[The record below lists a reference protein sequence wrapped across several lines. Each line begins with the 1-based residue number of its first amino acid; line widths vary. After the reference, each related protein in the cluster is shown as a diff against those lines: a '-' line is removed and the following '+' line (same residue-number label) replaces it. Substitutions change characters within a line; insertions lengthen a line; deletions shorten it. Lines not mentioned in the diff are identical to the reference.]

1 MLGMTNILDFNAFG
15 PQERRPEGPR
25 DIGDAIAKFQA
36 AMIEAGYGAQD
47 IDVDGDIHRFDLPD
61 DKQNSKAGW
70 YVFYAEGI
78 PAGAFGNWR
87 EGSSISWCSK
97 KPYEMTAAEHAEL
110 QRQMEVAKAERE
122 RKKTAE
128 QIAAANKYF
137 HLYES
142 LPAAP
147 EDHPYLVKKG
157 VSPLGGAR
165 LEGENL
171 VVPMWDQTA
180 TFWGIQRI
188 LPSGEKRFGSD
199 IKIKGSFTVID
210 GDRSTVFVC
219 EGYATG
225 ASIAM
230 ATGQAVMVA
239 FNAGNISPVVAA
251 AKVVFAGSNIVI
263 AADDDRWTKRQNGQ
277 PWNPGQE
284 KAHAA
289 AQEHGVAVVSP
300 DFRDLSSHPTD
311 FNDLHKL
318 EGTDE
323 VRRQLQPTGGT
334 GPRISDWETTVAFE
348 GQPPVREWIVRGV
361 FPRGQVSLVAA
372 AGGVGKSFMLLDFSR
387 TVSDTNLVIPPKF
400 GGIVETRGPS
410 VYISAEDDSIEL
422 HGRIAALG
430 GGVKGFYAVPL
441 PSAGGAEPLFRLG
454 PNREFSTTPAWD
466 DLVRQLRRVRGLV
479 ALSVDPLQ
487 PLCALD
493 LNMPEAAQ
501 FVCSRL
507 AQVAFSLSISII
519 LSHHFRKEVVTTPE
533 EARNAIRGTAGLV
546 DGVRSVYALWPTPEP
561 DGRRLAKELGVEW
574 RPDSIVCG
582 CVVKG
587 NGQKLQGVQT
597 YLRDECGVLTDVT
610 AHVHRETASK
620 DEKLRILRD
629 AIIHAAEYGMP
640 YTKTGKNGVYERRN
654 ELPGPLQ
661 NIRKSEAADLVD
673 ALLLQ
678 DHPNGKIKQHR
689 VAKGGQSIQWL
700 DVENGPFSTGCGEFN
715 LGALK

>member
-15 PQERRPEGPR
+15 PQERKPEGPR

-147 EDHPYLVKKG
+147 EDHTYLVKKG
-157 VSPLGGAR
+157 VSPLGGVR
-165 LEGENL
+165 LDGESL
-171 VVPMWDQTA
+171 VVPLWDQTA

-199 IKIKGSFTVID
+199 VKSKGSFTVID

-239 FNAGNISPVVAA
+239 FNAGNLSPVVAA

-263 AADDDRWTKRQNGQ
+263 AADDDRWTKRSNGQ

-289 AQEHGVAVVSP
+289 AQEHGVAVATP
-300 DFRDLSSHPTD
+300 DFRDLSGHPTD

-318 EGTDE
+318 EGADE
-323 VRRQLQPTGGT
+323 VRRQLQPTGFSIITMEDVLAMEFEDRPIIDGLLDECENLMVI
-334 GPRISDWETTVAFE
+334 GPSN
-348 GQPPVREWIVRGV
+348 
-361 FPRGQVSLVAA
+361 
-372 AGGVGKSFMLLDFSR
+372 VGKSLFSMHLAIALAMPRLPGIDLNGPAMLFQRFAVREPRRVIFLQSENTAKSTKKRLSSLLRGRPGAREAMKNILTPTVSGGDCRVHGAINSDWFDQAYKIIRQSRADVVFIDPLVSFHDSEENENAKMRAALDRFNDLIQATGAAQIIIHHTGKDAMKGARGASAIRDWYDNGLILVPAYTDADRFVLRIHHDKSRNFAIQQPFFLERTEDLDYAVVEDPELFLPAMVIRQSECGIIYSEKELIDALDTASNEERSR
-387 TVSDTNLVIPPKF
+387 TQWQRIIRRSERAGYIVRNKEGKTVSFSV
-400 GGIVETRGPS
+400 GAGIE
-410 VYISAEDDSIEL
+410 
-422 HGRIAALG
+422 
-430 GGVKGFYAVPL
+430 
-441 PSAGGAEPLFRLG
+441 
-454 PNREFSTTPAWD
+454 
-466 DLVRQLRRVRGLV
+466 
-479 ALSVDPLQ
+479 
-487 PLCALD
+487 
-493 LNMPEAAQ
+493 
-501 FVCSRL
+501 
-507 AQVAFSLSISII
+507 
-519 LSHHFRKEVVTTPE
+519 
-533 EARNAIRGTAGLV
+533 
-546 DGVRSVYALWPTPEP
+546 
-561 DGRRLAKELGVEW
+561 
-574 RPDSIVCG
+574 
-582 CVVKG
+582 
-587 NGQKLQGVQT
+587 
-597 YLRDECGVLTDVT
+597 
-610 AHVHRETASK
+610 
-620 DEKLRILRD
+620 
-629 AIIHAAEYGMP
+629 
-640 YTKTGKNGVYERRN
+640 
-654 ELPGPLQ
+654 
-661 NIRKSEAADLVD
+661 
-673 ALLLQ
+673 
-678 DHPNGKIKQHR
+678 
-689 VAKGGQSIQWL
+689 
-700 DVENGPFSTGCGEFN
+700 
-715 LGALK
+715 